1 MNNIFLASSLCMV
14 DDVIHRYID
23 LKGKKVAC
31 IRNAAKERWWREAW
45 RNKRDMEFFEN
56 AGAVTIDI
64 DLEDNIDR
72 AHIRDSVD
80 ILFVWWWDTLYLRDL
95 SEQSGLHTS
104 IHDFLQQWWI
114 YMGTSAWSMLACHE
128 VYYPHDG
135 RKTDGLWLFPLCIIP
150 HRWSPIFLED
160 RENNMQKMNDHGQSY
175 IMLTDID
182 VIIIDNNTWSV
193 QRSQKHTLE
202 EVYKKVNEMD

>member
-14 DDVIHRYID
+14 DDVIHRYVD
-23 LKGKKVAC
+23 LKGKKIAC
-31 IRNAAKERWWREAW
+31 IRNAAKERWWKEAW

-64 DLEDNIDR
+64 DLEDDIDR
-72 AHIRDSVD
+72 THIRNSVD

-95 SEQSGLHTS
+95 SERSGLHTS

-114 YMGTSAWSMLACHE
+114 YMGTSAGSMLACND
-128 VYYPHDG
+128 VYYPHEG
-135 RKTDGLWLFPLCIIP
+135 RKLNGLWLFPLCLIP
-150 HRWSPIFLED
+150 HRWSPYFLED
-160 RENNMQKMNDHGQSY
+160 RENNIKKMNNHRQSY

-182 VIIIDNNTWSV
+182 VIIIDSNMRSV
-193 QRSQKHTLE
+193 QVSQKHTLE
-202 EVYKKVNEMD
+202 EVYEKVNEME